1 MIENKKIKNARES
14 TFNGITFKSKL
25 EESFYKTLMA
35 AGLEPDYELTKFVL
49 VEGFKPTVPFYN
61 RSKSKVFRMDMTKVR
76 DITYTPDFTILYNDT
91 LFIIEAKGIENDTFP
106 LKKKLFRRLL
116 ESMEMP
122 CAYFEVHTKKELLE
136 VIKIIKS
143 YGTTTGQNQETFKKS
158 T

>member
-1 MIENKKIKNARES
+1 MAENKKIRNARES
-14 TFNGITFKSKL
+14 VFNGIHFKSKL
-25 EESFYKTLMA
+25 EESFYKTLVA

-76 DITYTPDFTILYNDT
+76 DITYTPDFTILHNDT
-91 LFIIEAKGIENDTFP
+91 MFIIEAKGIENDTFP
-106 LKKKLFRRLL
+106 LKKKLFRRFL
-116 ESMEMP
+116 ESIEMP
-122 CAYFEVHTKKELLE
+122 CVYFEVHTKRELLE

>member
-106 LKKKLFRRLL
+106 LKKKLFRKLL

-122 CAYFEVHTKKELLE
+122 CVYFEVHTKKELLE

>member
-1 MIENKKIKNARES
+1 MIENKKIRNARES

-106 LKKKLFRRLL
+106 LKKKLFRKLL

-122 CAYFEVHTKKELLE
+122 CVYFEVHTKKELLE

>member
-1 MIENKKIKNARES
+1 MIENKKIRNARES

-49 VEGFKPTVPFYN
+49 VGGFKPTVPFYN
-61 RSKSKVFRMDMTKVR
+61 RSKSKVFRMDMNKVR

-122 CAYFEVHTKKELLE
+122 CVYFEVHTKKELLE

>member
-1 MIENKKIKNARES
+1 MIENKKIRNARES

-25 EESFYKTLMA
+25 EESFYKTLVA
-35 AGLEPDYELTKFVL
+35 AGLEPDYEPIKFVL

-61 RSKSKVFRMDMTKVR
+61 RNKSKVFRMDMTKVR

-122 CAYFEVHTKKELLE
+122 CVYFEVHTKKELLE